1 MSSHGNDPWLLN
13 RSRQTTDFCRGCKA
27 VQPWHFDVHEDHRVM
42 HFMGEPQQTRHL
54 VMANNEAV
62 ISPPWSMHF
71 GVGTSSYG
79 FIWGMAGEN
88 QEFTDMDPVPVRD
101 IR

>member
-1 MSSHGNDPWLLN
+1 ME
-13 RSRQTTDFCRGCKA
+13 
-27 VQPWHFDVHEDHRVM
+27 VYYYFDVHEDHRVM